1 MKFDILNSQHE
12 QKTKTMTLIGQNRE
26 PISYPYNEDEK
37 QNKKSHDFMAC
48 MNHTHSQSSQD
59 NREVMNI

>member
-12 QKTKTMTLIGQNRE
+12 QKPKTMTLIGQNGE
-26 PISYPYNEDEK
+26 PISYPYNDNGK
-37 QNKKSHDFMAC
+37 QNKKSHGFMAC
-48 MNHTHSQSSQD
+48 MNHTLCQSGQD